1 MLQKEIIQK
10 VLDFVRIH
18 PRTVQDIASLLQNN
32 WRTADRYVEQIAQE
46 TGQIN
51 TKIFRA
57 GTRGALKIVY
67 WRALEPGKGSAYQER
82 LLQHILTGKQK
93 EDFSPFDIYQFVEE
107 NKREIVQREKE
118 IDYSSV
124 LLEAKHQILFF
135 SGNLSWVRQRKD
147 IEAIEQLVR
156 NKVSFKILTRIDILS
171 QEQVRYLLQ
180 LNHRLGRDA
189 LELRHCQHPLRGII
203 VDDSFAS
210 MREVFS
216 PQYYAEITQKTF
228 LFYLI
233 RDPEWLGWLQK
244 VFWLLWN
251 QSIDAETR
259 LKALKEIRE

>member
-1 MLQKEIIQK
+1 MLHKEIIQK

-107 NKREIVQREKE
+107 NKRELLQQQGE
-118 IDYSSV
+118 IDYASV
-124 LLEAKHQILFF
+124 LLEGKHQVLFF
-135 SGNLSWVRQRKD
+135 SGNLSWMKQAQTMK
-147 IEAIEQLVR
+147 IIEQLAKR
-156 NKVSFKILTRIDILS
+156 KVKLKMLTRIDIVS
-171 QEQVRYLLQ
+171 QQRVQELLN
-180 LNHRLGRDA
+180 LNQRLGRDGI
-189 LELRHCQHPLRGII
+189 ELRHCQHPVRGII

-210 MREVFS
+210 LREVFS
-216 PQYYAEITQKTF
+216 PQYYAEIKQKMF
-228 LFYLI
+228 LLYRI
-233 RDPEWLGWLQK
+233 KDQEWLGWLQK

-259 LKALKEIRE
+259 LKALKEIR